1 MVRTSVLFGH
11 GAIYGYTRR
20 RPRVPTLASPR
31 REQAEAMNTSK
42 QNTANVIM
50 RATERHERD
59 HSDLLCLCTDR
70 LCVLLSEIARLVK
83 QDAGRKP

>member
-1 MVRTSVLFGH
+1 
-11 GAIYGYTRR
+11 
-20 RPRVPTLASPR
+20 
-31 REQAEAMNTSK
+31 MNTSK